1 MVDTAHGEV
10 ASSIKG
16 LEGQYIAHKLAHA
29 LAGCVAGAAAG
40 GECKDGAIGGAVG
53 EMVAQLMPPEN
64 GIAYSDGEKKN
75 VLALSKLVA
84 GTASAYAGG
93 NASTAMNTA
102 DIAVTNNAFIPA
114 IIGIAW
120 LADKAWI
127 AYEVSQDIAAI
138 RDGTKTVEQVA
149 IEKGE
154 EYVTGIVLGNVGRY
168 GVKAGGKWVQTKDP
182 FSNVKESRGYVPNA
196 G

>member
-1 MVDTAHGEV
+1 MPVRASATSIATAAATGT
-10 ASSIKG
+10 ATG
-16 LEGQYIAHKLAHA
+16 AATG
-29 LAGCVAGAAAG
+29 AGAAAG

-53 EMVAQLMPPEN
+53 EMVAQLMPPK
-64 GIAYSDGEKKN
+64 DGTLYTEEEKKN

-102 DIAVTNNAFIPA
+102 DIAVTNNAFIPV

-168 GVKAGGKWVQTKDP
+168 GVKAGGKWVHTKDP